1 MARKQTNEDLD
12 REEHERVKMG
22 MHIVIESLEP
32 GLIGQ
37 LQMLQEAISNWNI
50 RQGFWP
56 SQLATDDVT
65 VKLSKLALIHSEV
78 SEAVEAV
85 RKPTLTGA
93 LESYD
98 IPLETEELA
107 DVMIRLLDY
116 AGYYQLDLAEAV
128 TRKLRVNLDRPYKHG
143 KEA

>member
-1 MARKQTNEDLD
+1 MARKQTNEDRQ
-12 REEHERVKMG
+12 REEHERVKIN

-37 LQMLQEAISNWNI
+37 MQMLQEAVSNWNI

-56 SQLATDDVT
+56 TEGADIT

-85 RKPTLTGA
+85 RKPSLTGA